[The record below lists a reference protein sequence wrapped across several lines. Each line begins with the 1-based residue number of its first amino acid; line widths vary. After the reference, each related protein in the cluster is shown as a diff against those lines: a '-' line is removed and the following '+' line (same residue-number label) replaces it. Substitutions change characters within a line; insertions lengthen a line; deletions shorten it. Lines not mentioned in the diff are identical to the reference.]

1 MILQLDLLMLR
12 KECDMAN
19 IIRVSKNFALSEMTK
34 SATAER
40 LGVDNSPSTIHLVNL
55 THLAIHILQPVRDQ
69 FGVITI
75 NSGYRSPALN
85 AKVGG
90 SKTSQ
95 HCNGQAADFESF
107 STPNPDLAKWIA
119 NNLEFDQLILEFYD
133 GVNPN
138 SGWVHCSY
146 NLMGNR
152 KKILT
157 ALKTGG
163 KVVYRNGFVSK

>member
-1 MILQLDLLMLR
+1 MP
-12 KECDMAN
+12 ET
-19 IIRVSKNFALSEMTK
+19 IRVSKNFALSEMVK

-40 LGVDNSPSTIHLVNL
+40 LNVDNSPSDIHLVNL

-75 NSGYRSPALN
+75 NSGYRSPSLN

-90 SKTSQ
+90 SKTRQ

-163 KVVYRNGFVSK
+163 KVVYKNGFVSK

>member
-1 MILQLDLLMLR
+1 
-12 KECDMAN
+12 MAET
-19 IIRVSKNFALSEMTK
+19 IRLSKNFALSEMVK

-40 LGVDNSPSTIHLVNL
+40 LNVDNSPSDIHLVNL
-55 THLAIHILQPVRDQ
+55 THLAIRILQPVRDE

-75 NSGYRSPALN
+75 NSGYRSPSLN

-152 KKILT
+152 KKIMT
-157 ALKTGG
+157 ALKTKSGVQY
-163 KVVYRNGFVSK
+163 KNGFVSK

>member
-1 MILQLDLLMLR
+1 MADILRL
-12 KECDMAN
+12 
-19 IIRVSKNFALSEMTK
+19 SKNFALSEMVK

-40 LGVDNSPSTIHLVNL
+40 LGVDNSPGLHHLVNL
-55 THLAIHILQPVRDQ
+55 THLCINILQPVREQ

-85 AKVGG
+85 SKVGG

-107 STPNPDLAKWIA
+107 STPNPDLAKWISK
-119 NNLEFDQLILEFYD
+119 NLEFDQLILEFYD
-133 GVNPN
+133 GKDPN

-152 KKILT
+152 KKIMT
-157 ALKTGG
+157 ALKTKSGVQY
-163 KVVYRNGFVSK
+163 KTGFVSA

>member
-1 MILQLDLLMLR
+1 MP
-12 KECDMAN
+12 ET
-19 IIRVSKNFALSEMTK
+19 IRVSKNFALSEMVK

-40 LGVDNSPSTIHLVNL
+40 LNVDNSPSDIHLVNL

-119 NNLEFDQLILEFYD
+119 NNLVFDQLILEFYD

-152 KKILT
+152 KKIMT

-163 KVVYRNGFVSK
+163 KVIYKNGFVSK

>member
-1 MILQLDLLMLR
+1 MP
-12 KECDMAN
+12 ET
-19 IIRVSKNFALSEMTK
+19 IRVSKNFALSEMVK

-40 LGVDNSPSTIHLVNL
+40 LGVDNSPSDIHLVNL

-163 KVVYRNGFVSK
+163 KVVYKNGFVSK

>member
-1 MILQLDLLMLR
+1 MSDR
-12 KECDMAN
+12 
-19 IIRVSKNFALSEMTK
+19 IRLSKNFALAEMVK
-34 SATAER
+34 SSTAER
-40 LGVDNSPSTIHLVNL
+40 LRVDNSPGSHHLVNL
-55 THLAIHILQPVRDQ
+55 THLCINILQPVREH

-107 STPNPDLAKWIA
+107 STPNPDLALWITK
-119 NNLEFDQLILEFYD
+119 NLEFDQIILEFYD
-133 GVNPN
+133 GKDPN

-157 ALKTGG
+157 ALKTKSG
-163 KVVYRNGFVSK
+163 VVYKNGFVSK

>member
-1 MILQLDLLMLR
+1 
-12 KECDMAN
+12 MADT
-19 IIRVSKNFALSEMTK
+19 IRISKNFALSEMTK
-34 SATAER
+34 SATATR
-40 LGVDNSPSTIHLVNL
+40 LGVDNTPDLLHLVNL

-75 NSGYRSPALN
+75 NSGYRSPTLN

-107 STPNPDLAKWIA
+107 STPNPDLAKWISK
-119 NNLEFDQLILEFYD
+119 NLDFDQLILEFYD
-133 GVNPN
+133 GVDPN
-138 SGWVHCSY
+138 SGWIHCSY

-163 KVVYRNGFVSK
+163 KVVYKNGLVSK

>member
-1 MILQLDLLMLR
+1 MV
-12 KECDMAN
+12 ET
-19 IIRVSKNFALSEMTK
+19 IRVSKNFALSEMVK

-40 LGVDNSPSTIHLVNL
+40 LNVDNSPSDIHLVNL

-163 KVVYRNGFVSK
+163 KVVYKNGFVSK

>member
-1 MILQLDLLMLR
+1 
-12 KECDMAN
+12 MAET
-19 IIRVSKNFALSEMTK
+19 IRLSKNFALSEMVK

-40 LGVDNSPSTIHLVNL
+40 LGVDNSPSDIHLVNL
-55 THLAIHILQPVRDQ
+55 THLAIRILQPVRDE

-75 NSGYRSPALN
+75 NSGYRSPSLN

-133 GVNPN
+133 GINPN

-163 KVVYRNGFVSK
+163 KVVYKNGFVSK

>member
-1 MILQLDLLMLR
+1 
-12 KECDMAN
+12 MASEV
-19 IIRVSKNFALSEMTK
+19 IRISKNFSLAEMVK

-40 LGVDNSPSTIHLVNL
+40 LGVDNSPGRLQLVNL
-55 THLAIHILQPVRDQ
+55 THLAIHILQPVRDE

-107 STPNPDLAKWIA
+107 STPNPDLAKWISK
-119 NNLEFDQLILEFYD
+119 NLDFDQLILEFYD

-138 SGWVHCSY
+138 SGWIHCSY

-163 KVVYRNGFVSK
+163 KVVYKTGLVNK

>member
-1 MILQLDLLMLR
+1 
-12 KECDMAN
+12 MAET
-19 IIRVSKNFALSEMTK
+19 IRLSKNFALSEMVK

-40 LGVDNSPSTIHLVNL
+40 LNVDNSPSDILLVNL
-55 THLAIHILQPVRDQ
+55 THLAIHILQPVRDE

-163 KVVYRNGFVSK
+163 KVVYKNGFVSK

>member
-1 MILQLDLLMLR
+1 MP
-12 KECDMAN
+12 ET
-19 IIRVSKNFALSEMTK
+19 IRVSKNFALSEMVK

-40 LGVDNSPSTIHLVNL
+40 LNVDNSPSDIHLVNL
-55 THLAIHILQPVRDQ
+55 THLAIRILQPVRDE

-75 NSGYRSPALN
+75 NSGYRSPSLN

-152 KKILT
+152 KKIMT
-157 ALKTGG
+157 ALKTKSGVQY
-163 KVVYRNGFVSK
+163 KNGFVSK

>member
-1 MILQLDLLMLR
+1 
-12 KECDMAN
+12 MAGD
-19 IIRVSKNFALSEMTK
+19 IIRISKNFALSEMVK

-40 LGVDNSPSTIHLVNL
+40 LGVDNTPDLLHLVNL

-107 STPNPDLAKWIA
+107 STPNPDLAKWISK
-119 NNLEFDQLILEFYD
+119 NLDFDQLILEFYD
-133 GVNPN
+133 GKDPN
-138 SGWVHCSY
+138 SGWIHCSY

-152 KKILT
+152 GKILT

-163 KVVYRNGFVSK
+163 KVVYKNGLVSK

>member
-1 MILQLDLLMLR
+1 MP
-12 KECDMAN
+12 ET
-19 IIRVSKNFALSEMTK
+19 IRVSKNFALSEMVK

-40 LGVDNSPSTIHLVNL
+40 LNVDNSPSDIHLVNL

-152 KKILT
+152 
-157 ALKTGG
+157 
-163 KVVYRNGFVSK
+163 

>member
-1 MILQLDLLMLR
+1 MAETLR
-12 KECDMAN
+12 
-19 IIRVSKNFALSEMTK
+19 ISKNFALSEMVK

-40 LGVDNSPSTIHLVNL
+40 LGVDNSPNSMHLVNL

-107 STPNPDLAKWIA
+107 STPNPDLALWITK
-119 NNLEFDQLILEFYD
+119 NLDFDQIILEM
-133 GVNPN
+133 
-138 SGWVHCSY
+138 SLIH
-146 NLMGNR
+146 L
-152 KKILT
+152 
-157 ALKTGG
+157 
-163 KVVYRNGFVSK
+163 

>member
-1 MILQLDLLMLR
+1 MP
-12 KECDMAN
+12 ET
-19 IIRVSKNFALSEMTK
+19 IRVSKNFALSEMVK

-40 LGVDNSPSTIHLVNL
+40 LNVDNSPSDIHLVNL
-55 THLAIHILQPVRDQ
+55 THLAIRILQPVRDE

-75 NSGYRSPALN
+75 NSGYRSPSLN

-107 STPNPDLAKWIA
+107 STPNPVLAKWIA

-163 KVVYRNGFVSK
+163 KVVYKNGFVSK

>member
-1 MILQLDLLMLR
+1 
-12 KECDMAN
+12 MASEV
-19 IIRVSKNFALSEMTK
+19 IRISKNFSLAEMVK

-40 LGVDNSPSTIHLVNL
+40 LGVDNSPGLLHLVNL

-163 KVVYRNGFVSK
+163 KVVYKNGFVSK

>member
-1 MILQLDLLMLR
+1 MP
-12 KECDMAN
+12 ET
-19 IIRVSKNFALSEMTK
+19 IRVSKNFALSEMVK

-40 LGVDNSPSTIHLVNL
+40 LNVDNSPSDIHLVNL

-133 GVNPN
+133 GKDPN

-163 KVVYRNGFVSK
+163 KVVYKNGFVSK